1 MIRYSLSTEELIK
14 KRIQLIKLIG
24 IIEEDKHI
32 QLYKIKPNFFKEID
46 NINKIEK
53 EEEHDLD
60 SYI

>member
-1 MIRYSLSTEELIK
+1 M
-14 KRIQLIKLIG
+14 
-24 IIEEDKHI
+24 
-32 QLYKIKPNFFKEID
+32 QLYKIKPDFFKEID